1 MTPLAIA
8 FLALSILIVWGG
20 LTASILFLRH
30 RPELAEYP
38 PGAVDDDRDAA
49 GIIEHDT

>member
-8 FLALSILIVWGG
+8 FLVLSILIVWGG

-38 PGAVDDDRDAA
+38 PGGVDDDREAA

>member
-8 FLALSILIVWGG
+8 FLVLSILIVWGG
-20 LTASILFLRH
+20 MTASILFLRH

-38 PGAVDDDRDAA
+38 PGVVDDERDSA